1 MESKTKYEF
10 TQTLEQV
17 AETIQAYFIY
27 EVLNEEIQMLYSW
40 SYSLLA
46 LSIIACLGL
55 IRRRKKN
62 IT

>member
-46 LSIIACLGL
+46 LSIIACLVL